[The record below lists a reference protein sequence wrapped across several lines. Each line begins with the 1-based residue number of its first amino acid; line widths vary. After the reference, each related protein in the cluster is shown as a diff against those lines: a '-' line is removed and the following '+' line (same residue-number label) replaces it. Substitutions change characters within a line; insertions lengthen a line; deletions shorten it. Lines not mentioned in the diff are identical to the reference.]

1 MLLTDLI
8 PSRYL
13 RLLETDLWSVT
24 GLTIA
29 QFSGVWITSSMSSV
43 VPHPVMIPCRLG
55 RSGWEFS
62 GRQIG
67 LRVTVRRILAL
78 RHRPDVRILIPRD
91 WLY

>member
-1 MLLTDLI
+1 M
-8 PSRYL
+8 
-13 RLLETDLWSVT
+13 SVT
-24 GLTIA
+24 GLTIS
-29 QFSGVWITSSMSSV
+29 QLSGVWSTSSNVSV
-43 VPHPVMIPCRLG
+43 APHPVMIPCRLG

>member
-1 MLLTDLI
+1 M
-8 PSRYL
+8 
-13 RLLETDLWSVT
+13 SVT
-24 GLTIA
+24 RLTIS
-29 QFSGVWITSSMSSV
+29 QLSGVWSTSSNVSV
-43 VPHPVMIPCRLG
+43 APHPVMIPCRLG